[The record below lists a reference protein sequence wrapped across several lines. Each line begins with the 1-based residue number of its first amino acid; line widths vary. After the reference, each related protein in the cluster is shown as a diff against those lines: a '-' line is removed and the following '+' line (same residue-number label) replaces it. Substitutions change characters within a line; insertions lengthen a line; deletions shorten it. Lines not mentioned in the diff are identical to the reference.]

1 MPVIVLA
8 ISGRD
13 VLIAQSGKWLTD
25 VKKDPKL
32 FQLQKI
38 TGFPNTP
45 AGLAAA
51 RAEALRRADSLG
63 PDTKYTPL
71 VWKTNPDRYS
81 TRFLTPMNAPG
92 FVKGTFPDSD
102 FPGES
107 EIAAAARE
115 FKEETGYAITGLQ
128 PTASPDVFTVDVP
141 STEKVAI
148 INSWRAMGR
157 EGELYDLRWEPIPDI
172 RKDIALLNSE
182 SKPAVQYLPVRAGRR
197 KTRRRTTRKTR
208 KRIHGRIRK

>member
-38 TGFPNTP
+38 PGTQD
-45 AGLAAA
+45 GLSTA
-51 RAEALRRADSLG
+51 RAEALRRAESLG
-63 PDTKYTPL
+63 PDIRFTPL
-71 VWKTNPDRYS
+71 VWKTNPDRWS

-107 EIAAAARE
+107 EIDAAARE
-115 FKEETGYAITGLQ
+115 FKEETGYAITGLK
-128 PTASPDVFTVDVP
+128 PTGAPGVFTLDVP
-141 STEKVAI
+141 STEKAAI
-148 INSWRAMGR
+148 INAWMAMGR
-157 EGELYDLRWEPIPDI
+157 EGELYDLRWEPITDI

-182 SKPAVQYLPVRAGRR
+182 SNPAVQYLPLRAGRR
-197 KTRRRTTRKTR
+197 KTRRKTTRKTR
-208 KRIHGRIRK
+208 KRIHERVRN